1 MSETTLTPPPP
12 RGPAPRP
19 AGQISPDDLLGGFSQ
34 GHLLRWFLAAL
45 VIHAVVIGG
54 FSVGTIRDWVDPE
67 GAKARKEAVA
77 AAARAATTPAEVP
90 APQAA
95 TPPAEARLPKKWHLV
110 KMAVGLLFAHNTPPA
125 PTAVLSRK
133 VLSTKAAVV
142 PELKASAAP
151 PEPSSVLS

>member
-95 TPPAEARLPKKWHLV
+95 APPAEAT
-110 KMAVGLLFAHNTPPA
+110 AGATPPPESQA
-125 PTAVLSRK
+125 DAAETPIEKATTATAKPEEIPDVPDDLGLSIDDTNPK
-133 VLSTKAAVV
+133 
-142 PELKASAAP
+142 
-151 PEPSSVLS
+151 